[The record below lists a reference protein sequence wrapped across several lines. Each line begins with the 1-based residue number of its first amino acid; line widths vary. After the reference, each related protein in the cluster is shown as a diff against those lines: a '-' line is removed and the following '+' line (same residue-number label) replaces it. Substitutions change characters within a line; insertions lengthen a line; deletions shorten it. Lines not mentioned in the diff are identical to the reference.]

1 MLWEHSTIELSA
13 FKLNIVK
20 SIKVLILN
28 AMKYKS
34 LIINNPE
41 DLMFGI
47 APKPV
52 KTRRGLEIGG
62 GQVYAELNFTLPI
75 MSINESTLERVYEHY
90 REIAEGALERAVH
103 LDSKGVVLEF
113 ETLLEMTKNPSIGV
127 EIVKIMNEICEKY
140 YQNYGLKSE
149 IRLTPN
155 DLREFERPARQR
167 SSEYLEPMME
177 LFERGM
183 IVGGDL
189 LSIESTGG
197 KEVSDEALM
206 MCDVKGMVF
215 ALSVLGVRDM
225 RFLWQ
230 KIVSVANKH
239 GKIAAGDSACGFAN
253 TAMVLAE
260 KKYIPKV
267 FATIVRVISV
277 VRSIV
282 AMEEGAVGPDKD
294 CGYEGPFLKA
304 ITGIPI
310 SMEGKTAACAH
321 LSPLGNI
328 ASACADLWSNES
340 VQNIKLLSGMAPT
353 AYFEQLEYDAR
364 LMNEALRA
372 GKMHC
377 NVLQQLLVA
386 SDVYTDPQALILS
399 PENVI
404 RISKELVKGESYVA
418 NAKNGALAALD
429 IIEEALRSG
438 KMKLPEMET
447 SYLPILRDDLNSIPD
462 NESEFVEMMLP
473 IIDQSKFIPAEYGL

>member
-1 MLWEHSTIELSA
+1 MQ
-13 FKLNIVK
+13 
-20 SIKVLILN
+20 
-28 AMKYKS
+28 YKN
-34 LIINNPE
+34 LIITNPE
-41 DLMFGI
+41 ELMFGI

-52 KTRRGLEIGG
+52 TTRRGLVIGG
-62 GQVYAELNFTLPI
+62 GQVYAELNFTLPM
-75 MSINESTLERVYEHY
+75 MSINDNTLKEVYAHY

-103 LDSKGVVLEF
+103 LNSKGVVLEL
-113 ETLLEMTKNPSIGV
+113 ETLLEMTKTPDIGV

-140 YQNYGLKSE
+140 YQNHGLASE

-167 SSEYLEPMME
+167 TSAWLEPMME

-183 IVGGDL
+183 LAGGDL

-206 MCDVKGMVF
+206 MCDLKGVLF
-215 ALSVLGVRDM
+215 ALAVLGVRDM

-230 KIVSVANKH
+230 KIVGLANGH
-239 GKIAAGDSACGFAN
+239 DKIAAGDSACGFGN

-260 KKYIPKV
+260 KKYVPKV
-267 FATIVRVISV
+267 FAALVRVISV

-282 AMEEGAVGPDKD
+282 AMEQGAVGPDKD
-294 CGYEGPFLKA
+294 CAYEGPFLKA

-310 SMEGKTAACAH
+310 SMEGKTACCAH
-321 LSPLGNI
+321 LSPVGNI
-328 ASACADLWSNES
+328 SSACADLWSNES

-364 LMNEALRA
+364 MMNEALRL
-372 GKMHC
+372 GKVHSHIYQELM
-377 NVLQQLLVA
+377 VA

-404 RISKELVKGESYVA
+404 RISKELIRGDSYVA
-418 NAKNGALAALD
+418 NARNGALEALD
-429 IIEEALRSG
+429 IIEEAFQSG
-438 KMKLPEMET
+438 QLKLSELET
-447 SYLPILRDDLNSIPD
+447 AYIPIFREDLSSIPD
-462 NESEFVEMMLP
+462 IESDFVAMMLP
-473 IIDQSKFIPAEYGL
+473 LLDPGKFILSEYGL

>member
-1 MLWEHSTIELSA
+1 MQ
-13 FKLNIVK
+13 
-20 SIKVLILN
+20 
-28 AMKYKS
+28 YKN
-34 LIINNPE
+34 LVINDPGE
-41 DLMFGI
+41 LMFGI

-52 KTRRGLEIGG
+52 TTRRGLVIGG
-62 GQVYAELNFTLPI
+62 GQVYAELNFTLPM
-75 MSINESTLERVYEHY
+75 MSINTATLNQVYEHY
-90 REIAEGALERAVH
+90 REIAEGALEHAVH
-103 LDSKGVVLEF
+103 MNSKGVVLEF
-113 ETLLEMTKNPSIGV
+113 ETLLEMTKTPAIGV
-127 EIVKIMNEICEKY
+127 GIIKIMNDICEKY
-140 YQNYGLKSE
+140 YQKYGLPSE

-167 SSEYLEPMME
+167 SSSHLEPMME
-177 LFERGM
+177 LFEKGM
-183 IVGGDL
+183 IAGGDL

-206 MCDVKGMVF
+206 MCDVKGIVF
-215 ALSVLGVRDM
+215 ALAVLGVRDM
-225 RFLWQ
+225 HFLWQ
-230 KIVSVANKH
+230 KIVQLSNKH

-328 ASACADLWSNES
+328 ASACTDLWSNES

-353 AYFEQLEYDAR
+353 AYLEQLEYDAR
-364 LMNEALRA
+364 LMNAALNA
-372 GKMHC
+372 GRSHC
-377 NVLQQLLVA
+377 HILQQLLVA

-399 PENVI
+399 PDNVI
-404 RISKELVKGESYVA
+404 RISKELVKGDSYVA
-418 NAKNGALAALD
+418 NAKNGSLAALD
-429 IIEEALRSG
+429 IIEEALQSG
-438 KMKLPEMET
+438 KMQLPELET
-447 SYLPILRDDLNSIPD
+447 AYLPILRDDLNSIPE
-462 NESEFVEMMLP
+462 NESDFVAMMLP
-473 IIDQSKFIPAEYGL
+473 LLDESKFTLAEYGL

>member
-1 MLWEHSTIELSA
+1 
-13 FKLNIVK
+13 
-20 SIKVLILN
+20 
-28 AMKYKS
+28 MKYKS
-34 LIINNPE
+34 LIINNAE
-41 DLMFGI
+41 DLMFGL

-52 KTRRGLEIGG
+52 KTPRGLNIGG
-62 GQVYAELNFTLPI
+62 GQVYAELNFTLPM
-75 MSINESTLERVYEHY
+75 MSINSNTLQEVYAHY

-103 LDSKGVVLEF
+103 LNSKGVVLEF
-113 ETLLEMTKNPSIGV
+113 ETLLEMTKTPDIGV

-140 YQNYGLKSE
+140 YRNFGLASE

-155 DLREFERPARQR
+155 DLREFERPANQR
-167 SSEYLEPMME
+167 TSAWLNPMME

-183 IVGGDL
+183 IAGGDL

-206 MCDVKGMVF
+206 MCDLKGVMF

-225 RFLWQ
+225 RFLWN
-230 KIVSVANKH
+230 KIVTLANQH

-267 FATIVRVISV
+267 FAALVRVISV

-321 LSPLGNI
+321 LSPIGNI

-364 LMNEALRA
+364 LMNEALRL
-372 GKMHC
+372 GKTHC
-377 NVLQQLLVA
+377 LMLQQLLVG
-386 SDVYTDPQALILS
+386 SDIYTDPQALILS

-404 RISKELVKGESYVA
+404 RISKELIRGDSYVA
-418 NAKNGALAALD
+418 NARNGALAALD
-429 IIEEALRSG
+429 IIEEAYQSG
-438 KMKLPEMET
+438 QLQLSDLET
-447 SYLPILRDDLNSIPD
+447 GYLPMFRDDLNSIPD
-462 NESEFVEMMLP
+462 SEDEFVAMMLP
-473 IIDQSKFIPAEYGL
+473 VLDAGKFILAEYGL

>member
-1 MLWEHSTIELSA
+1 M
-13 FKLNIVK
+13 N
-20 SIKVLILN
+20 
-28 AMKYKS
+28 YKS
-34 LIINNPE
+34 LVINDPKE
-41 DLMFGI
+41 LMFGI
-47 APKPV
+47 APNPV
-52 KTRRGLEIGG
+52 KTRRGLVIGG
-62 GQVYAELNFTLPI
+62 GQVYAELNFTLPV
-75 MSINESTLERVYEHY
+75 MSINSTTLDQVYTHY
-90 REIAEGALERAVH
+90 REIAEGALEHALH
-103 LDSKGVVLEF
+103 MNSKGIVLEF
-113 ETLLEMTKNPSIGV
+113 ETLLEMTKTPAIGV
-127 EIVKIMNEICEKY
+127 EIVKIMNEVCENY
-140 YQNYGLKSE
+140 YQKFGLSSE

-167 SSEYLEPMME
+167 SSSHLEPMME
-177 LFERGM
+177 LFEQGM
-183 IVGGDL
+183 IAGGDL

-215 ALSVLGVRDM
+215 ALAVLGVRDM
-225 RFLWQ
+225 QFLWR
-230 KIVSVANKH
+230 KIVTLANNH
-239 GKIAAGDSACGFAN
+239 GKIPAGDSACGFAN

-353 AYFEQLEYDAR
+353 AYLEQLEYDAR
-364 LMNEALRA
+364 LMNAALQS
-372 GKMHC
+372 GH
-377 NVLQQLLVA
+377 VHTHILQQLLVA

-399 PENVI
+399 PENVV
-404 RISKELVKGESYVA
+404 RISRELIKGDSYVA

-429 IIEEALRSG
+429 IIEEALLSG
-438 KMKLPEMET
+438 KMKLPDLET
-447 SYLPILRDDLNSIPD
+447 GYLPILREELNTIPD
-462 NESEFVEMMLP
+462 SESDFIAMMLP
-473 IIDQSKFIPAEYGL
+473 LLDQSKFTLAEYGL

>member
-1 MLWEHSTIELSA
+1 
-13 FKLNIVK
+13 
-20 SIKVLILN
+20 
-28 AMKYKS
+28 MKYKS
-34 LIINNPE
+34 LVITNPE

-47 APKPV
+47 APNPV

-75 MSINESTLERVYEHY
+75 MSINDSTLPQVYGHY
-90 REIAEGALERAVH
+90 REIAEGALARA
-103 LDSKGVVLEF
+103 LDLNSKGVVLEL
-113 ETLLEMTKNPSIGV
+113 ETLLEMTKTPQIGI

-140 YQNYGLKSE
+140 YQKHGLASE

-155 DLREFERPARQR
+155 DLREFERPAKQR
-167 SSEYLEPMME
+167 TSAYLEPMME
-177 LFERGM
+177 LFEKGM
-183 IVGGDL
+183 AEGGDL

-215 ALSVLGVRDM
+215 ALAVLGVRDM
-225 RFLWQ
+225 QFLWK
-230 KIVSVANKH
+230 KIVALANGH

-260 KKYIPKV
+260 KKYIPRV
-267 FATIVRVISV
+267 FAALVRVISV

-321 LSPLGNI
+321 LSPIGNI
-328 ASACADLWSNES
+328 ASACCDLWSNES

-353 AYFEQLEYDAR
+353 AYMEQLEYDAR
-364 LMNEALRA
+364 LMNQALIA
-372 GKMHC
+372 GTVPSHI
-377 NVLQQLLVA
+377 LQQLLVA

-404 RISKELVKGESYVA
+404 RISKELVKGDSYVA

-429 IIEEALRSG
+429 IIEEALASG
-438 KMKLPEMET
+438 KMKLSGLET
-447 SYLPILRDDLNSIPD
+447 SYLPILREELNSIPE
-462 NESEFVEMMLP
+462 NESDFVEMMRPL
-473 IIDQSKFIPAEYGL
+473 IDQSKFTPAEYGL

>member
-1 MLWEHSTIELSA
+1 MQ
-13 FKLNIVK
+13 
-20 SIKVLILN
+20 
-28 AMKYKS
+28 YKS
-34 LIINNPE
+34 LQINNPDE
-41 DLMFGI
+41 LMFGI

-52 KTRRGLEIGG
+52 KTRRGLIIGG
-62 GQVYAELNFTLPI
+62 GQVYAELNFTLPM
-75 MSINESTLERVYEHY
+75 MSINDNTLKEVYAHY

-103 LDSKGVVLEF
+103 LNSKGVVLEF
-113 ETLLEMTKNPSIGV
+113 ETLLEMTKTPDIGV
-127 EIVKIMNEICEKY
+127 EIVKIMNEVCERY
-140 YQNYGLKSE
+140 YHQHGLASE

-155 DLREFERPARQR
+155 DLREFERPAKQR
-167 SSEYLEPMME
+167 SSAYLEPMME

-183 IVGGDL
+183 IAGGDL

-197 KEVSDEALM
+197 KEVSDDALM
-206 MCDVKGMVF
+206 MCDVKGLMF
-215 ALSVLGVRDM
+215 ALTVLGVRDM
-225 RFLWQ
+225 QFLWH
-230 KIVSVANKH
+230 KIVTLGNKH
-239 GKIAAGDSACGFAN
+239 GKISAGDSACGFAN

-267 FATIVRVISV
+267 FAALVRVISV

-321 LSPLGNI
+321 LSPIGNI

-364 LMNEALRA
+364 LMNEALRM
-372 GKMHC
+372 GKMQCH
-377 NVLQQLLVA
+377 VLQQLLVG

-404 RISKELVKGESYVA
+404 RISKELIKGESYVA
-418 NAKNGALAALD
+418 NARNGALAALD
-429 IIEEALRSG
+429 IIEEAFQSG
-438 KMKLPEMET
+438 KLKLSEMET
-447 SYLPILRDDLNSIPD
+447 AYLPAFRDDLNSIPD
-462 NESEFVEMMLP
+462 SENEFIAMMLP
-473 IIDQSKFIPAEYGL
+473 VIDPGKFILAEYGL

>member
-1 MLWEHSTIELSA
+1 
-13 FKLNIVK
+13 
-20 SIKVLILN
+20 
-28 AMKYKS
+28 MKYKS

-41 DLMFGI
+41 DLMFGK

-75 MSINESTLERVYEHY
+75 MSINESTLKEVYEHY
-90 REIAEGALERAVH
+90 REIAEGALERALH
-103 LDSKGVVLEF
+103 LESKGVVLEL
-113 ETLLEMTKNPSIGV
+113 ETLLEMTKTPTIGI
-127 EIVKIMNEICEKY
+127 EIVKVMNEICENY
-140 YQNYGLKSE
+140 YQKYGLKSE

-167 SSEYLEPMME
+167 SSQYLEPMME
-177 LFERGM
+177 LFEKGAM
-183 IVGGDL
+183 AGGDL

-197 KEVSDEALM
+197 KEVSDDALM
-206 MCDVKGMVF
+206 NCDIKTVMF

-225 RFLWQ
+225 QFLWK
-230 KIVSVANKH
+230 KIVGIANKQ

-267 FATIVRVISV
+267 FAALVRVISV

-282 AMEEGAVGPDKD
+282 AMEEGAIGPDKD

-321 LSPLGNI
+321 LSPIGNI

-353 AYFEQLEYDAR
+353 AYMEQLEYDAR
-364 LMNEALRA
+364 LMNEALKA
-372 GKMHC
+372 GKLHC
-377 NVLQQLLVA
+377 SVLQQLLVS
-386 SDVYTDPQALILS
+386 SDIYTDPQALILA

-404 RISKELVKGESYVA
+404 RISRELVKGDSYVA
-418 NAKNGALAALD
+418 NARNGALVTID
-429 IIEEALRSG
+429 IIEEALSLGRL
-438 KMKLPEMET
+438 KLSDMEI
-447 SYLPILRDDLNSIPD
+447 SYLPYMREELESIPE
-462 NESEFVEMMLP
+462 NESDFVEMMLP
-473 IIDQSKFIPAEYGL
+473 LVDQSKFILAEYGL

>member
-1 MLWEHSTIELSA
+1 
-13 FKLNIVK
+13 
-20 SIKVLILN
+20 
-28 AMKYKS
+28 MKYRN
-34 LIINNPE
+34 LIIE
-41 DLMFGI
+41 DPRELMFGI

-52 KTRRGLEIGG
+52 TTRRGLVIGG
-62 GQVYAELNFTLPI
+62 GQVYAELNFTLPM
-75 MSINESTLERVYEHY
+75 MSINTNTLGEVYAHY

-103 LDSKGVVLEF
+103 LNSKGVVLEF
-113 ETLLEMTKNPSIGV
+113 ETLLEMTKTPDIGV
-127 EIVKIMNEICEKY
+127 EIVKIMNDICERY
-140 YQNYGLKSE
+140 YQTHGLKSE

-155 DLREFERPARQR
+155 DLREFERPAKQR
-167 SSEYLEPMME
+167 SSFYLEPMME

-183 IVGGDL
+183 VAGGDL

-197 KEVSDEALM
+197 KEVSDDALM
-206 MCDVKGMVF
+206 MCDLKGVMF

-225 RFLWQ
+225 QFLWR
-230 KIVSVANKH
+230 KIVSLANQH

-267 FATIVRVISV
+267 FAALVRVISV

-321 LSPLGNI
+321 LSPIGNI

-353 AYFEQLEYDAR
+353 AYFR
-364 LMNEALRA
+364 TTRIRRP
-372 GKMHC
+372 
-377 NVLQQLLVA
+377 
-386 SDVYTDPQALILS
+386 TD
-399 PENVI
+399 E
-404 RISKELVKGESYVA
+404 
-418 NAKNGALAALD
+418 
-429 IIEEALRSG
+429 
-438 KMKLPEMET
+438 
-447 SYLPILRDDLNSIPD
+447 
-462 NESEFVEMMLP
+462 
-473 IIDQSKFIPAEYGL
+473 

>member
-1 MLWEHSTIELSA
+1 
-13 FKLNIVK
+13 
-20 SIKVLILN
+20 
-28 AMKYKS
+28 MKYKS
-34 LIINNPE
+34 LIITNPE
-41 DLMFGI
+41 DLMFGM
-47 APKPV
+47 APNPV

-75 MSINESTLERVYEHY
+75 MSINESTLPQVYEHY
-90 REIAEGALERAVH
+90 REIAEGALERALH
-103 LDSKGVVLEF
+103 LESKGVVLEL
-113 ETLLEMTKNPSIGV
+113 ETLLEMTKTPQIGI
-127 EIVKIMNEICEKY
+127 EIVKIMNEVCEKY
-140 YQNYGLKSE
+140 YQDHGLASE

-167 SSEYLEPMME
+167 TSQYLEPMFE
-177 LFERGM
+177 LFERGS
-183 IVGGDL
+183 IEGGDL

-206 MCDVKGMVF
+206 MCDIKGMVF
-215 ALSVLGVRDM
+215 AMAVLGVRDM
-225 RFLWQ
+225 QFLWK
-230 KIVSVANKH
+230 KIVAVANKY

-267 FATIVRVISV
+267 FATLVRVISV

-321 LSPLGNI
+321 LSPIGNI
-328 ASACADLWSNES
+328 ASACCDLWSNES

-353 AYFEQLEYDAR
+353 AYLEQLEYDAR
-364 LMNEALRA
+364 LMNEALKA
-372 GKMHC
+372 GKLHRE
-377 NVLQQLLVA
+377 VLQQLLVS

-399 PENVI
+399 PVNVI
-404 RISKELVKGESYVA
+404 RISRELVKGDSYVA

-429 IIEEALRSG
+429 IIDEALLSG
-438 KMKLPEMET
+438 KMRLSELET
-447 SYLPILRDDLNSIPD
+447 SYLPILREDLESIPD
-462 NESEFVEMMLP
+462 NESEFIEMMLP
-473 IIDQSKFIPAEYGL
+473 LIDATKFIPAEYGL

>member
-1 MLWEHSTIELSA
+1 
-13 FKLNIVK
+13 
-20 SIKVLILN
+20 
-28 AMKYKS
+28 MKYKS
-34 LIINNPE
+34 LIITDPE
-41 DLMFGI
+41 ELMFGI
-47 APKPV
+47 APNPV

-62 GQVYAELNFTLPI
+62 GQVYAELNFTLPV
-75 MSINESTLERVYEHY
+75 MSINDSTLKQVYNHY
-90 REIAEGALERAVH
+90 QEIASGALERA
-103 LDSKGVVLEF
+103 LELNSKGLVLEF
-113 ETLLEMTKNPSIGV
+113 ETLLEMTKTPSIGIKIV
-127 EIVKIMNEICEKY
+127 EIMNEICENY
-140 YQNYGLKSE
+140 YQKYGLASE

-167 SSEYLEPMME
+167 SSAYLAPMFE
-177 LFERGM
+177 LFEGGM
-183 IVGGDL
+183 MAGGDL

-206 MCDVKGMVF
+206 MCDIKGIMF
-215 ALSVLGVRDM
+215 AISVLGVRDM
-225 RFLWQ
+225 QFLWG
-230 KIVSVANKH
+230 KIVSAANKH

-260 KKYIPKV
+260 KKYIPRI
-267 FATIVRVISV
+267 FAALVRVISV

-294 CGYEGPFLKA
+294 CAYEGPFLKA

-321 LSPLGNI
+321 RSPIGNI

-353 AYFEQLEYDAR
+353 AYMEQLEYDAR
-364 LMNEALRA
+364 LMNQALVS
-372 GKMHC
+372 GKASSHI
-377 NVLQQLLVA
+377 LQQLLVA

-404 RISKELVKGESYVA
+404 RISKELVKGDSHVA

-429 IIEEALRSG
+429 IIEEAINSG
-438 KMKLPEMET
+438 KMKLAEMET

-462 NESEFVEMMLP
+462 NESDFVEMMLP
-473 IIDQSKFIPAEYGL
+473 LIDQTKYIPSEYGL